1 MIFPA
6 KMMTNKTT
14 PINSIEKIIN
24 ETLTILQLVEAIPQM
39 NDSSFDEYQTICH
52 NIPEYIRAGRLKI
65 AVVGVI
71 KSGKSTF
78 VNSLVGKE
86 LVKRGA
92 GVITSITTRIQKG
105 RNNQANLHF
114 KSWDDINFQLQKALL
129 LFPDDGSG
137 YRPDY
142 SPGYNSGDFDIRR
155 GKDRK
160 YLKKVYQTLTSDFP
174 VTKNGIRAENLLIR
188 HALYGFDTCKDLVQ
202 ADEIVVCFESKNFD
216 KHKVYTSDPNKAFYI
231 KDVCLNVFGKVIAP
245 DIEIADCQGADST
258 DPAQLAQILTYLE
271 SSNLIIYCISSRT
284 GLRHSDIVF
293 LNRIKNLGLL
303 DNILFVNNCDLTE
316 HENFED
322 LIKIETS
329 IRDNLEFLE
338 IQPQIFSF
346 SSLYNLF
353 SKLESK
359 LNKKDAARLKFW
371 QKEKEM
377 IQYCDLQTEKFNSF
391 LNQVIDKNRYE
402 LLISNHLKRLDIIV
416 GQLEQRADIF
426 LDLLSSDKLKEE
438 KAIRILDDLHQNA
451 SRLET
456 IVANSIQ
463 GAVSGL
469 KDEIDSNIKDTFV
482 QDKKAILKKARE
494 YIQTTVLDVEQY
506 RSVAKES
513 GFKQILYLIF
523 QEFKRKLDLYVIED
537 VNPRLKRFIKTQEE
551 RITSYFQSLFD
562 SYQIDLYQINLLKA
576 DHYSQFE
583 DMPEFAQ
590 QQNDFIAL
598 VDIDKIKKILGLQL
612 PVRIF
617 EAEYTP
623 IIKANIMTGFC
634 LQTLSQIFFSLS
646 NRESVFSFSPAL
658 KKAAVKIK
666 KENKK
671 VIKDQF
677 ERYQL
682 SLQTNY
688 FLPLIEA
695 ATRDFKE
702 KISERFNQYHSF
714 KEEIESLLSL
724 KHSEKKDQKKKVL
737 SIKNRIQR
745 LSADIAS
752 YPEISWE

>member
-1 MIFPA
+1 
-6 KMMTNKTT
+6 MMTNKTT

-24 ETLTILQLVEAIPQM
+24 GTLTILQRIEEVPQM
-39 NDSSFDEYQTICH
+39 SDSSLNEYQTICR

-78 VNSLVGKE
+78 VNSLIGKE

-105 RNNQANLHF
+105 KKNQANLYF
-114 KSWDDINFQLQKALL
+114 KSWDDINSQIQKTLL
-129 LFPDDGSG
+129 LFPHDDPDYRSG
-137 YRPDY
+137 YN
-142 SPGYNSGDFDIRR
+142 PGEFDIRR
-155 GKDRK
+155 EKDRE
-160 YLKKVYQTLTSDFP
+160 YLKKVYQTLTRDFP
-174 VTKNGIRAENLLIR
+174 VTKDGIRAENLLIR

-202 ADEIVVCFESKNFD
+202 ADETVVCFESKNFD
-216 KHKVYTSDPNKAFYI
+216 KHKAYTSDPNKAFYI
-231 KDVCLNVFGKVIAP
+231 KDVCLNVFGKIIDP
-245 DIEIADCQGADST
+245 NIEIADCQGADST
-258 DPAQLAQILTYLE
+258 DPAQLSQVLTYLE

-284 GLRHSDIVF
+284 GLRQSDIVF
-293 LNRIKNLGLL
+293 LKRIENLGLL
-303 DNILFVNNCDLTE
+303 DNILFINNCDLTE
-316 HENFED
+316 HENFDD
-322 LIKIETS
+322 LIKIETG
-329 IRDNLEFLE
+329 IRDSLEFLE
-338 IQPQIFSF
+338 IQPRIFSF

-359 LNKKDAARLKFW
+359 LNKRNLSRLEFW
-371 QKEKEM
+371 QKEKKM
-377 IQYCDLQTEKFNSF
+377 VQYCDLQTQKFNSF
-391 LNQVIDKNRYE
+391 FKQVVDKNRYE
-402 LLISNHLKRLDIIV
+402 FLISNHLKRLGIIV
-416 GQLEQRADIF
+416 GQLEHRADIF
-426 LDLLSSDKLKEE
+426 LDLLSSDKTKEE
-438 KAIRILDDLHQNA
+438 KAAMTLDDLYQNA

-469 KDEIDSNIKDTFV
+469 KDEIDSNIKDIFV
-482 QDKKAILKKARE
+482 QDKKDILKNARA
-494 YIQTTVLDVEQY
+494 YIQTIVLDVEQY
-506 RSVAKES
+506 RSVAEES
-513 GFKQILYLIF
+513 GFNKILYLIF

-537 VNPRLKRFIKTQEE
+537 VNPRLKRFVETQEE

-562 SYQIDLYQINLLKA
+562 SYQIDLYQVDLLKA
-576 DHYSQFE
+576 DHSSQFE
-583 DMPEFAQ
+583 DMPELAQ

-617 EAEYTP
+617 EAEYTHK
-623 IIKANIMTGFC
+623 IKANIITGFC

-646 NRESVFSFSPAL
+646 NRESKFSFSPAL
-658 KKAAVKIK
+658 KKAAIKIK
-666 KENKK
+666 KENQK

-677 ERYQL
+677 ERYRL
-682 SLQTNY
+682 SLKTNY

-702 KISERFNQYHSF
+702 KINERFNQYYSF
-714 KEEIESLLSL
+714 KEEIDHLLSL

-737 SIKNRIQR
+737 SIKQKIQR

>member
-1 MIFPA
+1 
-6 KMMTNKTT
+6 MMTNKTK
-14 PINSIEKIIN
+14 PINSIEKIIDD
-24 ETLTILQLVEAIPQM
+24 TLTILQRAEQIPQM
-39 NDSSFDEYQTICH
+39 SDSSFNEYQTICR

-78 VNSLVGKE
+78 VNSLIGKE

-105 RNNQANLHF
+105 RKNQANLYF
-114 KSWDDINFQLQKALL
+114 KSWDDINSQLQKTLL
-129 LFPDDGSG
+129 LFPDTG
-137 YRPDY
+137 PDY
-142 SPGYNSGDFDIRR
+142 SPGDFDIRR
-155 GKDRK
+155 EKDRK
-160 YLKKVYQTLTSDFP
+160 YLKKVYQTLTRDFP
-174 VTKNGIRAENLLIR
+174 VTKDGIRAENLLIR

-202 ADEIVVCFESKNFD
+202 ADETIVCFESKNFD
-216 KHKVYTSDPNKAFYI
+216 KHKAYTSDPNKAFYI
-231 KDVCLNVFGKVIAP
+231 KDVCLNVFGNVMDP
-245 DIEIADCQGADST
+245 NIEIADCQGADST
-258 DPAQLAQILTYLE
+258 DPSQLSQVLTYLE

-284 GLRHSDIVF
+284 GLRQSDIVF
-293 LNRIKNLGLL
+293 LKRIKNLGLL
-303 DNILFVNNCDLTE
+303 DNMLFVNNCDLTE
-316 HENFED
+316 HENFDD

-329 IRDNLEFLE
+329 IRDSLEFLE
-338 IQPQIFSF
+338 IQPRIFSF

-353 SKLESK
+353 LKLESK

-371 QKEKEM
+371 QKEKKM
-377 IQYCDLQTEKFNSF
+377 VQYCDLQTQKFNSF
-391 LNQVIDKNRYE
+391 FKQMIDKNRYE
-402 LLISNHLKRLDIIV
+402 LLISNHLKRLGIIV
-416 GQLEQRADIF
+416 GQLDERADIF
-426 LDLLSSDKLKEE
+426 LDLLSSDKTKEE
-438 KAIRILDDLHQNA
+438 KATGTLNDLFQNA

-463 GAVSGL
+463 GAVKGL
-469 KDEIDSNIKDTFV
+469 KDEIASNIKAAFV
-482 QDKKAILKKARE
+482 QDKKDILKNARA
-494 YIQTTVLDVEQY
+494 YIQTIVLDVEQY
-506 RSVAKES
+506 RTVAEES
-513 GFKQILYLIF
+513 GFNQILYLIF

-537 VNPRLKRFIKTQEE
+537 VNPRLKRFIETQEE

-562 SYQIDLYQINLLKA
+562 SYQIDSYQINSLKA

-583 DMPEFAQ
+583 DMPKLAQ

-598 VDIDKIKKILGLQL
+598 VDIDKIKKILGLHL
-612 PVRIF
+612 PLRIF

-623 IIKANIMTGFC
+623 RIKANIITGFC
-634 LQTLSQIFFSLS
+634 LQAVSQIFFSLS
-646 NRESVFSFSPAL
+646 NRNYAFSFSPAL
-658 KKAAVKIK
+658 KKSAAKIK
-666 KENKK
+666 KENQK

-677 ERYQL
+677 ERYRL
-682 SLQTNY
+682 SLQADY

-714 KEEIESLLSL
+714 KEEVESLLSL

-737 SIKNRIQR
+737 SIKQKIQS